1 MKTVIEIKTL
11 RQTANGVRTNVTVFP
26 GTVAEVIE
34 TSSEWSH
41 IRLKDAP
48 GAPDGWIL
56 SSALS
61 DAPPAN
67 IEAFVENCGAV
78 AICVGI
84 DFGAI
89 SSVTILPHHAA
100 RSKI

>member
-1 MKTVIEIKTL
+1 MSQTL
-11 RQTANGVRTNVTVFP
+11 TNVQPVK
-26 GTVAEVIE
+26 
-34 TSSEWSH
+34 
-41 IRLKDAP
+41 RLAHRIKDAAVIA
-48 GAPDGWIL
+48 GL
-56 SSALS
+56 SRKASQLA
-61 DAPPAN
+61 
-67 IEAFVENCGAV
+67 VRGAV